1 MKGMNVIMA
10 QDIINANHIVAE
22 STNIL
27 STNFGGGHI
36 YSIEVSEDMDNGL
49 LVARSEYVADEYEDE
64 VWKMKAYAA
73 GDEPLFL
80 LNPPTMP
87 MTELRGYATEDR
99 FYNKEGDVVRA
110 YTLRVGDRVTLSEVA
125 FDVVPAEK
133 QFVTYDAAAKQYV
146 VGDAKTEGEFCAQ
159 VLTKILR
166 TNMTMYKLQV
176 VSL

>member
-1 MKGMNVIMA
+1 MA
-10 QDIINANHIVAE
+10 QDIMNANHIVAE

-36 YSIEVSEDMDNGL
+36 YSVAIKEDMDNGL
-49 LVARSEYVADEYEDE
+49 LVARSEYVNEEYEDE
-64 VWKMKAYAA
+64 VWVAKEYAA

-99 FYNKEGDVVRA
+99 FYNAAGDRVRA
-110 YTLRVGDRVTLSEVA
+110 YTLRVGDRITLSEVA
-125 FDVVPAEK
+125 FDVAPAEK
-133 QFVTYDAAAKQYV
+133 QYVTFDADAKKYV
-146 VGDAKTEGEFCAQ
+146 VGDKAEGQFCAQ
-159 VLTKILR
+159 VLTKIYR